1 MERRAL
7 NYIFAGSIE
16 VSSEILIVMFAIRY
30 SKGSVNTTS
39 SDQQFQLKWRLC
51 WSLYSYPFG
60 IAFLLTSSLC
70 VASIVSFIRKSRFR
84 LTIRNFLLVSL
95 AVGSLLRSITLFTD
109 FHGSNAGLPCL
120 VVRSVEVFDFPCT
133 IAFLALFNRL
143 LQRLTDHS
151 TGKTRTTYVLISA
164 YLCVVV
170 ALVAITCRKTHFTH
184 LVLLQRCL
192 FVVVATILCCAV
204 CSKCLRLHRHIE
216 RTAMAKR
223 QIFVYLRSKRCT
235 TERGTSPSSRRRIKR
250 LTQAEEEERCEGR
263 RRHSDGG
270 FISSTGSSDPD
281 DPSTRRDGT
290 LTRSSRRNAQEGRR
304 KRENCRTFDQR
315 RLLAGDAS
323 DEDDD
328 KSLIGE
334 VNEQLKSGSVQ
345 TFCSSCELVK
355 LVK

>member
-1 MERRAL
+1 
-7 NYIFAGSIE
+7 
-16 VSSEILIVMFAIRY
+16 MFAIRY
-30 SKGSVNTTS
+30 SKGSVNSTS
-39 SDQQFQLKWRLC
+39 FDQQFQLTWRLC
-51 WSLYSYPFG
+51 WSLYSYAFG

-70 VASIVSFIRKSRFR
+70 VASIVSSIRKSRFR

-95 AVGSLLRSITLFTD
+95 AVGSLLRSVTLFTD
-109 FHGSNAGLPCL
+109 FHGSNVGLPCF
-120 VVRSVEVFDFPCT
+120 VVGSLEVFDFPCT

-143 LQRLTDHS
+143 LQRLADHS
-151 TGKTRTTYVLISA
+151 PGKTRPTYVLISA

-184 LVLLQRCL
+184 SVHLQRCL

-204 CSKCLRLHRHIE
+204 CSKCFRLHRHIE

-250 LTQAEEEERCEGR
+250 LAQEEEERCEGR
-263 RRHSDGG
+263 RHSEGG
-270 FISSTGSSDPD
+270 FITSTGSSDPD
-281 DPSTRRDGT
+281 DPNTRRDGT
-290 LTRSSRRNAQEGRR
+290 LARSSRRNAQEGRR

-315 RLLAGDAS
+315 HLLASDAS
-323 DEDDD
+323 GEDDD

-334 VNEQLKSGSVQ
+334 VNEQLKSGSVEK
-345 TFCSSCELVK
+345 FCSSCKIGKITLSK
-355 LVK
+355 QGTI